1 VHSRHG
7 MVNPE
12 HMRKLA
18 MRLYALA
25 VKTKDPEFV
34 ELLIT
39 RAAEYF
45 DRANALE
52 AAQPA
57 VPPSHRR

>member
-1 VHSRHG
+1 

-45 DRANALE
+45 DRANLE